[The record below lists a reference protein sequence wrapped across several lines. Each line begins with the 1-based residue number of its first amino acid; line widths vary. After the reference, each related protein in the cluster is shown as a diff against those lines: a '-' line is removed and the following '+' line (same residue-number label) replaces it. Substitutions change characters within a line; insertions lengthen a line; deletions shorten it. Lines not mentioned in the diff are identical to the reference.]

1 MRTRRVCGTREAM
14 ETRSTRRKFVWA
26 LAAVGGTAAAAAA
39 AAMHRSILARLS
51 LLTRLPEFSATPPLV
66 PHDPVKDKR
75 TLYVSQGKG
84 PSGNVD
90 AVVEKLGGIERLV
103 GADDVVIIKVSAQ
116 WWNIGMTNVA
126 SVKRMIELVV
136 GRPGFTGEVIVFE
149 NTHFR
154 LADGSGLSRAFT
166 HPSVR
171 NVDVEG
177 WTKMGDLLGHFEK
190 EKAPVSFV
198 GLVDAGTSSMG
209 GDHWHDHAHEHG
221 VYGGDGRGPIADGED
236 RDGYHW
242 DFSRT
247 FRKKRSW
254 VDSAQTPLTWP
265 RFTSPRTGVV
275 VDLKD
280 GLFERKDGALHPLGR
295 KLTFVNMTTANEH
308 VSTGL
313 TCACKSAMG
322 IVDMSAGRNGT
333 DPRVR
338 DYQSVHYFG
347 EPGASWRMAGP
358 LAHFAKEVR
367 APDLYLACAEYV
379 GLVPAAGLPGEEP
392 DLRIEEASA
401 IRAGTVVAGTDPV
414 AIDTWV
420 AKNLLLPRGGK
431 NRSRYDVDDPDSVL
445 SRFLRYYREVHGSGT
460 LDPALI
466 DVA

>member
-1 MRTRRVCGTREAM
+1 MQ
-14 ETRSTRRKFVWA
+14 TRSTRRKFVWA
-26 LAAVGGTAAAAAA
+26 LAAAGGAAAAAA
-39 AAMHRSILARLS
+39 AATMHRSIVARLS
-51 LLTRLPEFSATPPLV
+51 LLTRLSEFSATPALV
-66 PHDPVKDKR
+66 PHDPAKDKR
-75 TLYVSQGKG
+75 TLYVSERKG
-84 PSGNVD
+84 PAGNID
-90 AVVEKLGGIERLV
+90 AVVAKLGGIERIV
-103 GADDVVIIKVSAQ
+103 GENDVVIVKVSAQ

-126 SVKRMIELVV
+126 SVKRLIELIA
-136 GRPGFTGEVIVFE
+136 GRTGFKGEIVVFE

-154 LADGSGLSRAFT
+154 MPDGSGLSRAFT

-177 WTKMGDLLGHFEK
+177 WTKMGDLIPHFEK

-198 GLVDAGTSSMG
+198 GLIDAGTSSMG

-221 VYGGDGRGPIADGED
+221 VYGGDGKGPIAEGED

-265 RFTSPRTGVV
+265 RFTSPRTGIVI
-275 VDLKD
+275 DLAK
-280 GLFERKDGALHPLGR
+280 GLFERKDGMLAAVDR
-295 KLTFVNMTTANEH
+295 KLTFINMTTANEH
-308 VSTGL
+308 ASTGL

-333 DPRVR
+333 DPRIR
-338 DYQSVHYFG
+338 NYQSVHYFG

-367 APDLYLACAEYV
+367 SPDLYVVCAEYV
-379 GLVPAAGLPGEEP
+379 GVVPEGGLPGAEP

-401 IRAGTVVAGTDPV
+401 MRAETVVAGTDPV
-414 AIDTWV
+414 AIDAWV
-420 AKNLLLPRGGK
+420 AKNLLMPRGGK
-431 NRSRYDVDDPDSVL
+431 NKALYDADDPDSLL
-445 SRFLRYYREVHGSGT
+445 SKFLRYYREVYGSGT
-460 LDPALI
+460 LDPSLI
-466 DVA
+466 EVA